1 MRAMSVVG
9 LLTDAQ
15 HSALT
20 VLASLFD
27 QNFEGLSVAAR
38 AARRAGRISPGLAK
52 KLERLDLAAHFARH
66 ATAQKVRILA
76 DALDAELRQTDK
88 GTSVVAGVPGG
99 EGVLHGVPAQPEQ
112 HVDDTFSV
120 VAVPPQPETSVPA
133 AAGVDLDDSDDGRDQ
148 GKGVVLAMGED
159 ATDAVLGSLC
169 AGEEADKA
177 AGPRTFFIGD
187 SDSEV
192 LCGTQSEVAYIT
204 DGISYGDRMRLCTA
218 SWDAALSLDLTPVL
232 ASACWLPWAS
242 WLPRSEG
249 LSFLFVNHDEL
260 RRVDLIVEAAEQV
273 ERDMMALAAVD
284 DGEAAAATQL
294 QSWIKG
300 HISRKA
306 VNHFA
311 RVRDEKSQTRRLR
324 YLRTVSRVSMWAR
337 LVPPVQQLF
346 CDELLAG

>member
-9 LLTDAQ
+9 LLADAQ

-177 AGPRTFFIGD
+177 AGLRTFFIGD

-218 SWDAALSLDLTPVL
+218 S
-232 ASACWLPWAS
+232 
-242 WLPRSEG
+242 SEG
-249 LSFLFVNHDEL
+249 LSFPFVNHDEL
-260 RRVDLIVEAAEQV
+260 RRVNLIVEAAEQV